1 MSGREASQP
10 SLEYFLNGHSPDDGL
25 VEFALT
31 DVRKSGLTPETLEKA
46 GVRLFKG
53 RKDDLKERLGFAS
66 IGGQEILRVSRLIEF
81 PYLNEKGEILFF
93 RYKLIPAIGDVRY
106 LQPKDKPALPYILP
120 EVWRVKDKT
129 SKPIWITEGEKKS
142 LTLIQHGRH
151 AIALSGVWNFR
162 AGKNSDLGGDKNLWH
177 EMQSFEWRG
186 RTVYLAFDMDL
197 WINPKVRQALY
208 ELAFKLF
215 EKGAIVKVVTWKDAI

>member
-1 MSGREASQP
+1 MIDKQYA
-10 SLEYFLNGHSPDDGL
+10 YFLNGHSPDDGL
-25 VEFALT
+25 VKLCIE
-31 DVRKSGLTPETLEKA
+31 DVAKSGLSPETLEKTE
-46 GVRLFKG
+46 VRIFSG
-53 RKDDLKERLGFAS
+53 NKDSLKDRLGFAS
-66 IGGQEILRVSRLIEF
+66 INSQDILQHCRLIEF
-81 PYLNEKGEILFF
+81 PYFNERSETIPY
-93 RYKLIPAIGDVRY
+93 RYKLIPSLTDKDGGEIKYLHPIG
-106 LQPKDKPALPYILP
+106 KPAVPYILP
-120 EVWRVKDKT
+120 EVWQIKEKT
-129 SKPIWITEGEKKS
+129 NKPIWITEGEKKS